1 MNIDLSTLLLQAIN
15 LLVLLALLRWL
26 LYRPLQRVIAA
37 RRALVAKDLA
47 DASDKVA
54 QAQQTASELQSQQQT
69 LQAEQAS
76 VLDAA
81 RREAAAERDQLL
93 ASARTQAKAQL
104 DAARAQLASERQ
116 QAGSALFDEASGL
129 AVDLAGRLLT
139 HTPVDDSAFID
150 NLLTQVAATPEAQRA
165 QWFPSGS
172 ARAVELCTARALA
185 PAAQEAL
192 RTRLQTLLGDQL
204 TLTCTHDSA
213 LIAGAELRFALG
225 TLALH
230 WARTL
235 QEARQALAPL
245 AQEAA

>member
-1 MNIDLSTLLLQAIN
+1 MHIDLSTLLLQAIN

-26 LYRPLQRVIAA
+26 LYRPLQSVIAA
-37 RRALVAKDLA
+37 RRALVAKELA
-47 DASDKVA
+47 DASDKAA
-54 QAQQTASELQSQQQT
+54 QAQQAASALASQQQT
-69 LQAEQAS
+69 LQAEQTL

-81 RREAAAERDQLL
+81 RRDAAAEREQLL
-93 ASARTQAKAQL
+93 ASARLEAKAQL

-116 QAGSALFDEASGL
+116 QAGAALFEAASGL
-129 AVDLAGRLLT
+129 AVDLAGRLLA
-139 HTPVDDSAFID
+139 HTPVDDNAFID
-150 NLLTQVAATPEAQRA
+150 HLLAQVAATPEAQRA
-165 QWFPSGS
+165 QWFAPGS

-185 PAAQEAL
+185 PAAQDAL
-192 RTRLQTLLGDQL
+192 RTRLQALLGDNIAL
-204 TLTCTHDSA
+204 NCTHDSA

-235 QEARQALAPL
+235 QEAQQALAPV